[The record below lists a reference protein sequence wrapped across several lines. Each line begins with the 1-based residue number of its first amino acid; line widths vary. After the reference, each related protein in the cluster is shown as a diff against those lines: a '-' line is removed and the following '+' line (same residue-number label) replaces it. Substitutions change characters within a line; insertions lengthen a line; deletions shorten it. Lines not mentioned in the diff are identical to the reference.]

1 MDKRG
6 ISDCRRF
13 QNAEYI
19 QKYAAPG
26 VKILDFY
33 QHEYQ
38 TVPGEALSATD
49 FRKALAT
56 GDESEIS
63 KYIPEEASDR
73 IGSILNIL
81 GYQVMKEE
89 KKTNMSLLFSLVEE
103 ALNEKYVSRKCK
115 KKSGESG
122 HCAVVSHK
130 TKKQKACY
138 DDCDTARAAMHEEEL
153 EEMSA
158 MSTGAAAGYAGPVG
172 DRKKKKKKNNN
183 EEIIEYVIN
192 YLLGKQRIVEN

>member
-1 MDKRG
+1 
-6 ISDCRRF
+6 
-13 QNAEYI
+13 
-19 QKYAAPG
+19 
-26 VKILDFY
+26 
-33 QHEYQ
+33 
-38 TVPGEALSATD
+38 
-49 FRKALAT
+49 
-56 GDESEIS
+56 
-63 KYIPEEASDR
+63 
-73 IGSILNIL
+73 
-81 GYQVMKEE
+81 
-89 KKTNMSLLFSLVEE
+89 MSLLFSLVEE
-103 ALNEKYVSRKCK
+103 ALNEKYVSRDCK
-115 KKSGESG
+115 KKTTGKKG